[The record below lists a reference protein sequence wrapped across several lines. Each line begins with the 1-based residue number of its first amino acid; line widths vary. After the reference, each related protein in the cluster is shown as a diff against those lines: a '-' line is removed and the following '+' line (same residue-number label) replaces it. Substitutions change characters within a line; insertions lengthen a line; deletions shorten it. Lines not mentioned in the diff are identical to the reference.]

1 MAEHWSPKPAV
12 GGSIPS
18 CPVIKM
24 KDIHEYREEIQHF
37 AKDRQQ
43 EIKKI
48 TWPTRSETVK
58 STIAVITISGI
69 FALFLSLADYLFSMI
84 IGSILS

>member
-1 MAEHWSPKPAV
+1 
-12 GGSIPS
+12 
-18 CPVIKM
+18 M
-24 KDIHEYREEIQHF
+24 KNINEYRESVGHF
-37 AKDRQQ
+37 AKDIEL

-58 STIAVITISGI
+58 STIAVLTISGI
-69 FALFLSLADYLFSMI
+69 FALFLSLADYLFSML